1 MKKFFVSA
9 VLLAAVGV
17 GFTVNFAQSKRPPV
31 ETDRAKA
38 NQRPAQ
44 PKETPPTAKTV
55 DPEDLPNTTNIEL
68 VNTGSEE
75 GWDTGSDEDVVTI
88 DTKVVS
94 VPVKILDR
102 KGRFIPGLKQEDFEV
117 SENNIPQEIAYFSNE
132 QQPFTVAL
140 VLDMSYSTTFKIE
153 EIHQAAMSFIAQLR
167 KDDKVMVVSFD
178 GELHILTAPT
188 SDRDALQRAVQGTR
202 IAANG
207 TSLYEAIDFV
217 INKKFNKIGGRKAI
231 VLFTDGVDT
240 TSRRSNDLQNL
251 RDVLESD
258 VIIYPVQYDTFN
270 QVQAMK
276 NNPVM
281 LPPTQP
287 GSRPSTTK
295 SPFPF
300 PLPTGGI
307 GMPRGGGLPG
317 GGRAPNGGGTSDRN
331 GMPDR
336 DGIPGGNSTSSPN
349 GIPDGT
355 SREDYRRA
363 DEYLQGLADRTG
375 GRVYQ
380 ASTAINLTQA
390 FADIAAELREYYS
403 LGYYPK
409 EAGKEGARRKIKVRV
424 NRDNTVVRARD
435 SYVVGKTTEGKS
447 KK

>member
-1 MKKFFVSA
+1 MKKYFVTGVFLA
-9 VLLAAVGV
+9 VVCLSFNIV
-17 GFTVNFAQSKRPPV
+17 FAQSRRPPV
-31 ETDRAKA
+31 EADSRKA
-38 NQRPAQ
+38 NQRPPQ
-44 PKETPPTAKTV
+44 TQTDPTPPPAKIT
-55 DPEDLPNTTNIEL
+55 DPEDLPNTTNIRPIAAEKAEIQ
-68 VNTGSEE
+68 EE
-75 GWDTGSDEDVVTI
+75 NSVDGGEDVIKI

-102 KGRFIPGLKQEDFEV
+102 KGRFISGLNQENFQIF
-117 SENNIPQEIAYFSNE
+117 ENNVPQEIAYFSNE

-178 GELHILTAPT
+178 GEVHVLTAPT
-188 SDRDALQRAVQGTR
+188 SDRDVLQRAIQGTS
-202 IAANG
+202 ISATG

-217 INKKFNKIGGRKAI
+217 INKKLNKIGGRKAI

-240 TSRRSNDLQNL
+240 TSRRANDLGNL
-251 RDVLESD
+251 SDALEADVL
-258 VIIYPVQYDTFN
+258 IYPVQYDTYD

-276 NNPVM
+276 NKPLS
-281 LPPTQP
+281 LPPNQP
-287 GSRPSTTK
+287 GSIPSQTK

-307 GMPRGGGLPG
+307 GMPGGGIPGRGGT
-317 GGRAPNGGGTSDRN
+317 PNGGGTTDRN
-331 GMPDR
+331 
-336 DGIPGGNSTSSPN
+336 GIPGG
-349 GIPDGT
+349 GIPGSSAPSGIPGDGT

-375 GRVYQ
+375 GRLYQ

-390 FADIAAELREYYS
+390 FANIAAELREYYS

-409 EAGKEGARRKIKVRV
+409 EEGKEGSKRKIKVRV
-424 NRDNTVVRARD
+424 NQENTVVRARD
-435 SYVVGKTTEGKS
+435 GYVVGKKD